1 MCNLHNNKGFT
12 LLEILVA
19 IIVLSIGLLGMAAL
33 TGGIISGN
41 KFSKELS
48 TATTLAQDEMEEIR
62 RLGYSGTPS
71 TDTDATEDYNSITNY
86 PSYKRVT
93 STRVN
98 NPAAG
103 MKKATVTVFWDSDS
117 HSVALQTILAE

>member
-19 IIVLSIGLLGMAAL
+19 ILVLSIGLLGMAAL
-33 TGGIISGN
+33 TGGIIHNN
-41 KFSKELS
+41 KFSKELT
-48 TATTLAQDEMEEIR
+48 TATILAQDQMEEIR

-103 MKKATVTVFWDSDS
+103 MKKATVTVCWDSDS

>member
-19 IIVLSIGLLGMAAL
+19 ILVLSIGLLGMAAL
-33 TGGIISGN
+33 TGGIIHNN
-41 KFSKELS
+41 KFSKELT
-48 TATTLAQDEMEEIR
+48 TATILAQDQMEEIR

-103 MKKATVTVFWDSDS
+103 MKKATVIVCWDSDS